1 MCNFAETCGCDL
13 KESYREKSCQSSF
26 HLLSVM
32 NPNKTIGC
40 KALDVAGQ
48 NDEDENE
55 KICLQDFVLYLKCEL

>member
-1 MCNFAETCGCDL
+1 
-13 KESYREKSCQSSF
+13 
-26 HLLSVM
+26 M